1 MTANEMADELELRL
15 DRGFSYGSPGYE
27 DFELSSV
34 LTQAQHHYFKSF
46 YSKKNNRKGYGFE
59 ETEVRNQ
66 GMSELIKYSLCP
78 VSSNQVGIIKNGIF
92 YDLPEDF
99 MYTIYE
105 EVTLDKK
112 DCDEYF
118 IIADVDPVSHS
129 EIRRLTGNKYKKPKV
144 DSLQSKVL
152 RMQFS
157 RELNLSTSTPTDK
170 RHQLITDGEFN
181 VTEYRINY
189 LMNIPEI
196 NVDMSVVSSQKNCI
210 FDISTHDIVIDT
222 ARDILLGIV
231 KEQKVPTEV
240 DMKDLE

>member
-15 DRGFSYGSPGYE
+15 DRSYTYGSPGYE
-27 DFELSSV
+27 DFELSSA
-34 LTQAQHHYFKSF
+34 LTQAQHHYLKSF
-46 YSKKNNRKGYGFE
+46 YSEKNNRKGYGFE

-66 GMSELIKYSLCP
+66 GMSELIDYSLCP
-78 VSSNQVGIIKNGIF
+78 VSTDQTGTHKNGTF

-105 EVTLDKK
+105 EATLDEK
-112 DCDEYF
+112 DCNGDY
-118 IIADVDPVSHS
+118 IVADVDPTAHS
-129 EIRRLTGNKYKKPKV
+129 ELRRLTGNKYKKPKI

-157 RELNLSTSTPTDK
+157 RSFDLSTSAPSDK
-170 RHQLITDGEFN
+170 RHQLITDGKFN

-189 LMNIPEI
+189 LKNIPEI
-196 NVDMSVVSSQKNCI
+196 NVNRLVISSQKNCI
-210 FDISTHDIVIDT
+210 FDISIHEIIVDT

-231 KEQKVPTEV
+231 KEQKLNTEV
-240 DMKDLE
+240 DLKDME